1 MSKLRNLIILAIIA
15 NLTTILLFEFGQS
28 HIGKSNFS
36 SFSIALCIIGL
47 WFITIIVALTHTKN
61 GNLFKTE
68 ISVWAIF
75 VIMFCTPFPLLGVYQ
90 ALNPVQEKGDNLT
103 IVHNLHEK
111 LLIHNIL
118 TPAQKKLAKAGNNL
132 HKVRQ

>member
-1 MSKLRNLIILAIIA
+1 MSKLRNLIILANIA
-15 NLTTILLFEFGQS
+15 NLTTILLFKFGQS

-47 WFITIIVALTHTKN
+47 WFFTIITALTHTQN
-61 GNLFKTE
+61 RNLFKTGLA
-68 ISVWAIF
+68 VWTIF
-75 VIMFCTPFPLLGVYQ
+75 VIMFCTPFPLLGAYQ
-90 ALNPVQEKGDNLT
+90 ALNPTPEKSNNLT
-103 IVHNLHEK
+103 IVHDTHEK

-118 TPAQKKLAKAGNNL
+118 TPAQKKLSKAGNPL